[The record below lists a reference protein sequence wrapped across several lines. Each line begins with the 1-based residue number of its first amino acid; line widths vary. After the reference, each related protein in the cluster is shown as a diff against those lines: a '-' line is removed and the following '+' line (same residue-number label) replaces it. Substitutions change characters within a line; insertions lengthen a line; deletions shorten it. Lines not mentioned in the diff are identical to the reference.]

1 MTAVCEVPS
10 PIQFFPF
17 QNYKRSSVQT
27 ILQTKPARLYV
38 LHLYLVTPTCVLRA
52 GMMLKMREVKDLR
65 LGVDEGA
72 DIKGKTFDPF
82 EKTIYMIK
90 TRKGVHRCCKTPYF
104 QF

>member
-1 MTAVCEVPS
+1 MCAEGRNDVE
-10 PIQFFPF
+10 
-17 QNYKRSSVQT
+17 
-27 ILQTKPARLYV
+27 
-38 LHLYLVTPTCVLRA
+38 
-52 GMMLKMREVKDLR
+52 KMREVKDLR